1 MGLCDGNESTPYQK
15 FNMTLEIYLGIIITI
30 KKNYYYSIQL
40 LYLVPRLSYEKPKK
54 RQFLSY
60 RLLKNLLYLFTK
72 KNDSLKHANKNARQ
86 FGVYDLRLKFL
97 AYKNNHHRL
106 FSI

>member
-54 RQFLSY
+54 KAIFKLQAFEKSAIFIY
-60 RLLKNLLYLFTK
+60 K
-72 KNDSLKHANKNARQ
+72 KK
-86 FGVYDLRLKFL
+86 
-97 AYKNNHHRL
+97 
-106 FSI
+106 